1 MTETNLE
8 VWNLLER
15 DPSIRKCLAKGLI
28 NLSSLAKYIIKT
40 TNTHNSQDSILS
52 VLRRY
57 NEKADYAEARD
68 DVKEIL
74 KKASI
79 QTKEQISFI
88 VLKSEDMTMRRINDV
103 LNMMKFFGT
112 DTFNVVKGDDYIVLI
127 CDAKNVEMI
136 TAKYLKDE
144 LVEIKNDIGEINLRL
159 GTDVR
164 KTVGVFATI
173 LNELAINDINVVEAI
188 TCVSHDNL
196 YVDEADLPKAH
207 MVLSNLKKKFVAL

>member
-40 TNTHNSQDSILS
+40 TKTTNSQDSILS

-136 TAKYLKDE
+136 TAKYLK
-144 LVEIKNDIGEINLRL
+144 
-159 GTDVR
+159 
-164 KTVGVFATI
+164 
-173 LNELAINDINVVEAI
+173 
-188 TCVSHDNL
+188 
-196 YVDEADLPKAH
+196 
-207 MVLSNLKKKFVAL
+207 